1 MQGVSDKC
9 NRESCR
15 FCEDGRCTDQE
26 QRNECLDLLNQII
39 PLPDDRITFALPDQE
54 IKDRVYKLFGLQEYL
69 PRY

>member
-1 MQGVSDKC
+1 MQRISDKC

-39 PLPDDRITFALPDQE
+39 PLPDDRITFALSDQGF
-54 IKDRVYKLFGLQEYL
+54 KVRVYKLLGLQEYF

>member
-1 MQGVSDKC
+1 MKEISDKC

-15 FCEDGRCTDQE
+15 FCKAGRCTDQE

-39 PLPDDRITFALPDQE
+39 PLPDDRITFALSDQGF
-54 IKDRVYKLFGLQEYL
+54 KVRVYKLMGLQEYL

>member
-1 MQGVSDKC
+1 MQGLSDKC

-15 FCEDGRCTDQE
+15 FCKDGRCTDQE

-39 PLPDDRITFALPDQE
+39 PLPDDRITFALSDQAF
-54 IKDRVYKLFGLQEYL
+54 KVRVYKLMGLQEYL

>member
-1 MQGVSDKC
+1 MQGISDKC

-15 FCEDGRCTDQE
+15 FCKDGKCTDLE
-26 QRNECLDLLNQII
+26 QRNECLDLLSQII
-39 PLPDDRITFALPDQE
+39 PDPGDWIIFALPDQE